1 MSTVTYTHQMRYSVN
16 ACEPEVKDQM
26 MTTWNVICL
35 TRDAKPND

>member
-1 MSTVTYTHQMRYSVN
+1 MSAVTYTLQMRYSVN

-26 MTTWNVICL
+26 TTWNVICL